1 MNSACSK
8 RGMERFGRC
17 AVGVAPPAKQI
28 TPLVL
33 LKLLAQYLVFSFAVA
48 HESHLDGPGEPL
60 SAVPK

>member
-1 MNSACSK
+1 M
-8 RGMERFGRC
+8 
-17 AVGVAPPAKQI
+17 GVAPPAKQI